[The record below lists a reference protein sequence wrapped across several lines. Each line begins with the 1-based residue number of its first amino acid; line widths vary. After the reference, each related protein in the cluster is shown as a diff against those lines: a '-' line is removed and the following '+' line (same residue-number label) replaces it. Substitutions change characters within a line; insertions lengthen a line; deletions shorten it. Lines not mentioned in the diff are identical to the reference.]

1 MENFIINIG
10 LNVGYIEPKIQI
22 DSVLFHLKS
31 AFPSGTENTLKEEN
45 KGGFWGKERVLIVE
59 GKTDL
64 DADSLDKLVQNLCQV
79 LSQDAMPFCLGGN
92 CRLVYSKNYMGD
104 RPCSFEDKYFLRK

>member
-10 LNVGYIEPKIQI
+10 LNVGYREPKIQL

-45 KGGFWGKERVLIVE
+45 NGGCWGKERVLIVE
-59 GKTDL
+59 GKTNL
-64 DADSLDKLVQNLCQV
+64 DSKSFSKLIQNLCYLTNQ
-79 LSQDAMPFCLGGN
+79 QAMAYCLGEHSE
-92 CRLVYSKNYMGD
+92 LVYAKTFEGEQ
-104 RPCSFEDKYFLRK
+104 CSFEEKYFLRK